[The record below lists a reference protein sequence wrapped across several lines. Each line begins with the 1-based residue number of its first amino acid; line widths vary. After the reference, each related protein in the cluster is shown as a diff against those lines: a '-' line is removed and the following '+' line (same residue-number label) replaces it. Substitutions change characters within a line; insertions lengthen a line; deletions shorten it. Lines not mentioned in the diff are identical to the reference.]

1 MENADGNCGWST
13 LKPLDAG
20 IKCSI
25 ILSCACNYLSSGGTS
40 SIFHPHAAKKCCAA
54 HGYKMLNVVHQLN
67 TATNSIFAAK
77 NAAKTL
83 QQNHISLILLQ
94 SFCSIFLLFDH
105 KIHFWNM
112 ISSWPTCASNICRKF
127 YIYYKQHVFAR
138 RTQQVNWRRKTLI
151 DWILQRKQRIMGD
164 TGDNKKPKSTE
175 KKRN

>member
-1 MENADGNCGWST
+1 MENADGNCGWSS
-13 LKPLDAG
+13 LKPPDAG

-25 ILSCACNYLSSGGTS
+25 VLSCACNYLSSRGTS
-40 SIFHPHAAKKCCAA
+40 SIFHRHAAKKCCAA

-77 NAAKTL
+77 NAAVFL
-83 QQNHISLILLQ
+83 QH
-94 SFCSIFLLFDH
+94 FLLFDH

-127 YIYYKQHVFAR
+127 YIYYKQHVSAR

-164 TGDNKKPKSTE
+164 TVDNKKLKSTE